1 MGKLVEASWAPSTK
15 VSYTSYLKRW
25 EKYCELHELDMYKA
39 TVTEGADFL
48 SHLFDQGEKYGYIAG
63 ARSALSSVLP
73 VVGGLTFGK
82 QEVVSRLLRG
92 VFKERPSF
100 PKNIVTWDPH
110 IVLEWMV
117 KLGRNEDLLM
127 EDLTGKLCT
136 LLCLLSGQRAQIV
149 PALDTRFMVAEV
161 SRYVFDV
168 RKILKT
174 TKPSKHIP
182 PLEFLAFPE
191 EENLCIVRCL
201 DEYLG
206 RTDAMREIVCMV
218 DEDEIDKDAGYKD
231 AENKNE
237 QSFPKPLILSHS
249 SPYGPVSPATAARYV
264 KLFLG
269 DAGIDLTVFTAHST
283 RSASTSLGN
292 NLGMTFADIAKS
304 AGWRQESTFQRFY
317 RKPIM
322 RNLGDTIMKSFRK

>member
-1 MGKLVEASWAPSTK
+1 MK
-15 VSYTSYLKRW
+15 
-25 EKYCELHELDMYKA
+25 
-39 TVTEGADFL
+39 EGADFL
-48 SHLFDQGEKYGYIAG
+48 CHLFDQGEKYGYIAG
-63 ARSALSSVLP
+63 ARSALSSILP

-82 QEVVSRLLRG
+82 QEVVSRLLKG

-100 PKNIVTWDPH
+100 PRNIVTWDPH

-117 KLGRNEDLLM
+117 KLGRNEELLM

-136 LLCLLSGQRAQIV
+136 LLCLLSGQRAQVV
-149 PALDTRFMVAEV
+149 PALDTRFMVAEK

-182 PLEFLAFPE
+182 PLEFFAFPE
-191 EENLCIVRCL
+191 EENLCVVRCL
-201 DEYLG
+201 DEYIS
-206 RTDAMREIVCMV
+206 RTHVMRDIVSMP
-218 DEDEIDKDAGYKD
+218 DEEEDKDD
-231 AENKNE
+231 ENDKE
-237 QSFPKPLILSHS
+237 KSFPKPLILSHS
-249 SPYGPVSPATAARYV
+249 SPYGPVSSATAARYV

-292 NLGMTFADIAKS
+292 NLGMKFADIAKS
-304 AGWRQESTFQRFY
+304 AGWRQESTFQKF
-317 RKPIM
+317 
-322 RNLGDTIMKSFRK
+322 